1 MFGKLT
7 EKVTRIDN
15 WAICYYDFFLEVF
28 KALSELT
35 GKLSEF

>member
-15 WAICYYDFFLEVF
+15 WAICYYDFFF
-28 KALSELT
+28 KSYKFL
-35 GKLSEF
+35 KL